1 MRGRKW
7 KVIETL
13 QNISLTS
20 LVLLLLQHMARLLPN
35 TYHMP
40 QLQLEGC
47 HLNLFLSAPKRQ
59 ESRLVSKYNR
69 AFSNIM

>member
-13 QNISLTS
+13 QNVSVTS
-20 LVLLLLQHMARLLPN
+20 LVLLLHMARLLPN

-47 HLNLFLSAPKRQ
+47 HLNLFLCVPKRQ

-69 AFSNIM
+69 AISNIM